1 MTFTFLLTAPVG
13 EMLEILGL
21 QWVLG
26 AGAQPLELYIVI
38 QRKPK
43 TIR

>member
-13 EMLEILGL
+13 EILGL

-26 AGAQPLELYIVI
+26 AGAQPLELNRRCFIL
-38 QRKPK
+38 
-43 TIR
+43 

>member
-13 EMLEILGL
+13 EILGL

-26 AGAQPLELYIVI
+26 AGAQPFELEVLYIII
-38 QRKPK
+38 Q
-43 TIR
+43 IFS